1 MNLNKFDILM
11 QRKDNISSNDGRI
24 YTMHEIKFIQDLA
37 IIMSLAGLVT
47 ILFHRFKQPIV
58 LGYILVGVI
67 IGPHTPPFTF
77 ISDEES
83 IRIFSELGVIFLMFS
98 LGLEFSLQKLMKV
111 GPPALVAAILEIL
124 VMIFVGYKIGKFFN
138 WQDIDALFLGGMLA
152 ISSTTIIVKALNDL
166 DVTKKHFAQLIF
178 GVLVIEDILA
188 IAILVLLTSIGTSNS
203 ISTMNVAIT
212 LGKLLLFLIVSL
224 CIGILTIPR
233 FLAYV
238 AKFQRQE
245 ILLIAILGLCFG
257 FCLLVVKLHYSIVLG
272 AFIIGAIIAESRQI
286 KEIAH
291 LIEPLRDMF
300 SAIFFVAIG
309 LMLDPKILIAYTTPI
324 LIITIAVII
333 GKVISCGFGMFI
345 TGQGAKTGLRVG
357 MGLAQIGEFS
367 FIIAA
372 LGLSLNVTAKFLYP
386 IAVAVSALTTLS
398 TPYLIKFSDPLAD
411 YLKKTLPKPLAHS
424 IENYTDR
431 RQKSRIKKQN
441 SEINQIVKRALLNI
455 FLNLSLVI
463 ALFLSIPYI
472 ENTLLEF
479 VPYIKNIQLSKAI
492 ILSGTLALALPF
504 LIAIYGKLVALSVV
518 LIELR
523 TKNAAEQA
531 LIVRYKKIIR
541 GIIPN
546 FLISIITLCLIKLS
560 YSFLPSIKS
569 LIIIA
574 IIILMPA
581 IFLRTWFIKLHLHL
595 QTSFTQILKKTP
607 KGDC

>member
-1 MNLNKFDILM
+1 
-11 QRKDNISSNDGRI
+11 
-24 YTMHEIKFIQDLA
+24 MHEIKFIQDLA

-286 KEIAH
+286 KEISH

-523 TKNAAEQA
+523 TKNVAEQA

-569 LIIIA
+569 LTIIA

-607 KGDC
+607 KEPPQ